1 MKSIIYIIILIFS
14 TGLYAQSAI
23 ETDELF
29 LKYEKE
35 YVNSSERINY
45 GRDYE
50 NAITSFQSKFS
61 DQKNSKAFA
70 NSKNKERWL
79 ERNFSKIAFN
89 SADEA
94 LDSYARLNQAKENLD
109 RANNKLGDLH
119 KELSKK
125 YDVAL
130 IWETLQSR
138 LKK

>member
-35 YVNSSERINY
+35 YVNSSERMNY

-70 NSKNKERWL
+70 KSKNKERWL

-138 LKK
+138 FKK

>member
-14 TGLYAQSAI
+14 TGLYAQDAI

-35 YVNSSERINY
+35 YMNYSERRNY
-45 GRDYE
+45 GIEYE
-50 NAITSFQSKFS
+50 NANASFQSKFS

-70 NSKNKERWL
+70 KSKNKERWL

-89 SADEA
+89 SANEA
-94 LDSYARLNQAKENLD
+94 LDSYAKINQAKENLD

-125 YDVAL
+125 YDVSL